1 MTIYNSLI
9 NIVGQDF
16 VSDQKEELYIYSRDS
31 GTERPRQVDYVV
43 LPKTVEE
50 VQQVLKLAN
59 EKKLPITPMG
69 GGFTLNGLSLPT
81 KGGIV
86 LDMKRMDQI
95 LEINEHSRYALIEAG
110 VTQGAL
116 LSYLTRHH
124 PHLQHSQPD
133 APPIATIAGNIVIH
147 GHGHLSVAH
156 GANSEM
162 VNGLEVVLPTGEV
175 CNLGSG
181 ALTPFWFTRDPL
193 PDLLGLFL
201 GWNGAT
207 GIVTKVSLQLFP
219 KPTYR
224 DLLTF
229 SSNDYDLLPDFIS
242 DLIHLNILE
251 NLFIMSQEWSPWT
264 RDILYTPIISAQ
276 DKDEFELK
284 KRLLKDLLGKYNGK
298 VTLIEGKNDQR
309 MRESRLPVP
318 PFNIAAQAD
327 IKKGGGFQYTGG
339 ILPIEKIPEASVKAK
354 EIAYK
359 YGQHYI
365 LGHQLLKAGHGV
377 MFGITWCLNRADQED
392 LDTVRKAME
401 DSNRLILDLGGVLWK
416 AEQSTQQLMMEKMD
430 PVTLNLM
437 KTMKRTLDPNNI
449 MNPGNWCD

>member
-1 MTIYNSLI
+1 MTIYKSLI

-16 VSDQKEELYIYSRDS
+16 VSDQTEEQYVYSRDS
-31 GTERPRQVDYVV
+31 GTEKPRKVDFVV
-43 LPKTVEE
+43 MPKTVKE
-50 VQQVLKLAN
+50 VQQIVTLAN
-59 EKKLPITPMG
+59 EEKVPITPMG
-69 GGFTLNGLSLPT
+69 GGFTLNGLTIPA

-86 LDMKRMDQI
+86 LDMKRMDRI
-95 LEINEHSRYALIEAG
+95 LEVNEVSRYALIEAG

-116 LSYLTRHH
+116 QSYLTKHH
-124 PHLQHSQPD
+124 SHLQHSQPD

-162 VNGLEVVLPTGEV
+162 VNSLEVVLPTGDV

-181 ALTPFWFTRDPL
+181 SITPYWFTRDPL

-207 GIVTKVSLQLFP
+207 GIVTKISLQLFP
-219 KPTYR
+219 KPRYR
-224 DLLTF
+224 DLLTI

-242 DLIHLNILE
+242 DLTHLNILE

-264 RDILYTPIISAQ
+264 RGILYTPIVAAQ
-276 DKDEFELK
+276 DKDEFEIK
-284 KRLLKDLLGKYNGK
+284 KRLIKELLGKYNSK
-298 VTLIEGKNDQR
+298 ITLVEGENDER
-309 MRESRLPVP
+309 MREARLPVP
-318 PFNIAAQAD
+318 PFNISAQAD

-339 ILPIEKIPEASVKAK
+339 ILPIEKIPEASIKAK
-354 EIAYK
+354 EIAHK
-359 YGQHYI
+359 YDQYYI

-377 MFGITWCLNRADQED
+377 MFGITWCFNRADEQD
-392 LDTVRKAME
+392 LAKARKAME
-401 DSNRLILDLGGVLWK
+401 ESNRLILDLDGVLWK
-416 AEQSTQQLMMEKMD
+416 AEHSAQKLMMEKMD
-430 PVTLNLM
+430 PITLNLM
-437 KTMKRTLDPNNI
+437 KTIKKTLDPNNI